1 MARLCH
7 RMCDQQYQKSPIGA
21 PDRLPSLLSI
31 KAAMFSSHSKDVA
44 LYVQFSMDTCVSDL
58 EYLPVCLKLE
68 YTQLYEQKPW
78 LQADCQSAKYRPQ

>member
-1 MARLCH
+1 M
-7 RMCDQQYQKSPIGA
+7 
-21 PDRLPSLLSI
+21 
-31 KAAMFSSHSKDVA
+31 
-44 LYVQFSMDTCVSDL
+44 YVQFSMDTCVSDL